1 MTDDVENQ
9 VVSKKLFHATIDDES
24 TRTFVDEKIR
34 LRWTEGDLISLFEG
48 TTRNKKYK
56 FLGETGD
63 NAGDFEDI
71 TTGFGSGNDID
82 RYYAIYPY
90 SSTTKL
96 HEDGY
101 ITYTFPAEQNYAE
114 NSFGLGANPM
124 VAVTGGLDD
133 FDLCFRN
140 AAGYLRLYLYGDDVA
155 VKSIKIEGNNSE
167 PLAGKAYIT
176 PEFGGFPTTEMD
188 ETATA
193 SVTLNCGE
201 GVKIGST
208 AESSTPFW
216 VVLPPTTFAEGFT
229 LTITDTNDNEFT
241 KSFTSNVNIQ
251 RNKYIS
257 AKLEVE
263 FSNSHNKQILYTA
276 TSKVEPY
283 SPDGFGANIFSNEW
297 NETTGE
303 GVITFDGEVT
313 SIGEYAFGWSDALT
327 SITIPDSVTAI
338 GNSAFICCY
347 ALTSVTIGNGVASIG
362 EGVFTECN
370 ALTSITIPDSVASVG
385 NHAFDGCYALASV
398 TIGNSVTSIGDYAF
412 NGCNGLTSITIP
424 DSVTSIGKGAFS
436 YCPGLNSF
444 YGKFTSDDNRCLII
458 DGELKFFA
466 PAGLTTYNIP
476 DDVTQIG
483 VYAFVNCDSLASV
496 TIGSGVTEIGGNA
509 FYDCD
514 ALTSITIPDSVTS
527 IGERAFHNCNSLANV
542 TISDGVTSIGNY
554 AFYDCDALTS
564 ITIPNSV
571 ISIGGYAFAYCDSL
585 ASVTIGNG
593 VTSIGNGAFLGCVA
607 LSGIAIPNSVTTI
620 GDRAFYYCSGLKSF
634 NGKYASND
642 NRCLIIDGEL
652 KAFAPAGLELYDIP
666 DGVTSIGKYAFN
678 DCDTL
683 LSITIPDSTTTI
695 VSGAFEGCNSL
706 ASVTI
711 GSSVTTIGN
720 YTFYDSRNL
729 QWVYCKATTPPD
741 QYEAFS
747 TLNLVK
753 IYVPS
758 SSVDVYKAADG
769 WAKYADKIVGYNF

>member
-1 MTDDVENQ
+1 MKRLLFFVAGCLMIACNMTDDVENQ
-9 VVSKKLFHATIDDES
+9 IVSKKLFHATIDDES

-34 LRWTEGDLISLFEG
+34 LRWTEGDVISLFEG

-176 PEFGGFPTTEMD
+176 PKFGGFPTTEMD
-188 ETATA
+188 ETATT

-257 AKLEVE
+257 AKIEVE
-263 FSNSHNKQILYTA
+263 FPISLNNQIIYTA
-276 TSKVEPY
+276 TAKVEPNETDY
-283 SPDGFGANIFSNEW
+283 KGDNVFGANIVSNEW
-297 NETTGE
+297 DETTGK
-303 GVITFDGEVT
+303 GIITFDGDVT
-313 SIGEYAFGWSDALT
+313 KIGYYAFYNCKALT
-327 SITIPDSVTAI
+327 SITIPDSVTEI
-338 GNSAFICCY
+338 GEYAFGNCSALTNITIPDGVTKIGFEAFFWCIS
-347 ALTSVTIGNGVASIG
+347 LTSVTIDNICWVDGTAFYRCDALKSI
-362 EGVFTECN
+362 
-370 ALTSITIPDSVASVG
+370 
-385 NHAFDGCYALASV
+385 
-398 TIGNSVTSIGDYAF
+398 
-412 NGCNGLTSITIP
+412 
-424 DSVTSIGKGAFS
+424 
-436 YCPGLNSF
+436 
-444 YGKFTSDDNRCLII
+444 YGKYASDDNRCLII
-458 DGELKFFA
+458 DGELRLFA

-476 DDVTQIG
+476 
-483 VYAFVNCDSLASV
+483 
-496 TIGSGVTEIGGNA
+496 E
-509 FYDCD
+509 
-514 ALTSITIPDSVTS
+514 SVTS
-527 IGERAFHNCNSLANV
+527 IGGSAFC
-542 TISDGVTSIGNY
+542 
-554 AFYDCDALTS
+554 DCDALTS

-571 ISIGGYAFAYCDSL
+571 
-585 ASVTIGNG
+585 
-593 VTSIGNGAFLGCVA
+593 TSIGSCAFCDCDA
-607 LSGIAIPNSVTTI
+607 LTSITIPNSVTSI
-620 GDRAFYYCSGLKSF
+620 GSCAFY
-634 NGKYASND
+634 N
-642 NRCLIIDGEL
+642 
-652 KAFAPAGLELYDIP
+652 
-666 DGVTSIGKYAFN
+666 
-678 DCDTL
+678 CDALT
-683 LSITIPDSTTTI
+683 
-695 VSGAFEGCNSL
+695 N
-706 ASVTI
+706 
-711 GSSVTTIGN
+711 
-720 YTFYDSRNL
+720 
-729 QWVYCKATTPPD
+729 VYCKATTPPNQD
-741 QYEAFS
+741 SAFYNMP
-747 TLNLVK
+747 NLIN
-753 IYVPS
+753 IYVHS
-758 SSVDVYKAADG
+758 SSVNAYKSAWVEYAA
-769 WAKYADKIVGYNF
+769 KIVGYNF

>member
-1 MTDDVENQ
+1 MKRLLFFVAGCLMIACNMTDDVENQ
-9 VVSKKLFHATIDDES
+9 IVSKKLFHATIDDES

-34 LRWTEGDLISLFEG
+34 LRWTEGDVISLFEG

-176 PEFGGFPTTEMD
+176 PKFGGFPTTEMD
-188 ETATA
+188 ETATT

-257 AKLEVE
+257 AKIEVE
-263 FSNSHNKQILYTA
+263 FPISLNNQIIYTA
-276 TSKVEPY
+276 TAKVEPNETDY
-283 SPDGFGANIFSNEW
+283 KGDNVFGANIVSNEW
-297 NETTGE
+297 DETTGK
-303 GVITFDGEVT
+303 GIITFDGDVT
-313 SIGEYAFGWSDALT
+313 KIGYYAFYNCKALT
-327 SITIPDSVTAI
+327 SITIPDSVTEI
-338 GNSAFICCY
+338 GEYAFGNCSALTNITIPDGVTKIGFEAFFWCIS
-347 ALTSVTIGNGVASIG
+347 LTSVTIDNICWVDGTAFYRCDALKSI
-362 EGVFTECN
+362 
-370 ALTSITIPDSVASVG
+370 
-385 NHAFDGCYALASV
+385 
-398 TIGNSVTSIGDYAF
+398 
-412 NGCNGLTSITIP
+412 
-424 DSVTSIGKGAFS
+424 
-436 YCPGLNSF
+436 
-444 YGKFTSDDNRCLII
+444 YGKYASDDNRCLII
-458 DGELKFFA
+458 DGELRLFA

-476 DDVTQIG
+476 
-483 VYAFVNCDSLASV
+483 
-496 TIGSGVTEIGGNA
+496 E
-509 FYDCD
+509 
-514 ALTSITIPDSVTS
+514 SVTS
-527 IGERAFHNCNSLANV
+527 IGGSAFC
-542 TISDGVTSIGNY
+542 
-554 AFYDCDALTS
+554 DCDALTS

-571 ISIGGYAFAYCDSL
+571 
-585 ASVTIGNG
+585 
-593 VTSIGNGAFLGCVA
+593 TSIGSC
-607 LSGIAIPNSVTTI
+607 
-620 GDRAFYYCSGLKSF
+620 AFY
-634 NGKYASND
+634 N
-642 NRCLIIDGEL
+642 
-652 KAFAPAGLELYDIP
+652 
-666 DGVTSIGKYAFN
+666 
-678 DCDTL
+678 CDALT
-683 LSITIPDSTTTI
+683 
-695 VSGAFEGCNSL
+695 N
-706 ASVTI
+706 
-711 GSSVTTIGN
+711 
-720 YTFYDSRNL
+720 
-729 QWVYCKATTPPD
+729 VYCKATTPPNQD
-741 QYEAFS
+741 SAFYNMP
-747 TLNLVK
+747 NLIN
-753 IYVPS
+753 IYVHS
-758 SSVDVYKAADG
+758 SSVNAYKSAWVEYAA
-769 WAKYADKIVGYNF
+769 KIVGYNF